1 MPPAG
6 DSAQAAAARATIR
19 GILNASAAEAP
30 GVREEAEN
38 GATLKWRGRRS
49 SRDDSEAGDGGG
61 GGEEAAGG
69 DRPLLERFQ
78 TAMEMADGE
87 SDDEP
92 PPKPAAEEAKPAAKA
107 KGKKGKKGR
116 E

>member
-1 MPPAG
+1 M
-6 DSAQAAAARATIR
+6 
-19 GILNASAAEAP
+19 
-30 GVREEAEN
+30 REEAEN

-61 GGEEAAGG
+61 GDEAAGG
-69 DRPLLERFQ
+69 GRPLLERFQ

-87 SDDEP
+87 SDDEL
-92 PPKPAAEEAKPAAKA
+92 PPKPATEEPKSAAKA
-107 KGKKGKKGR
+107 KGRKGKKGR

>member
-1 MPPAG
+1 MASSSLLPHRWA
-6 DSAQAAAARATIR
+6 SLAAR
-19 GILNASAAEAP
+19 LPAAPSQRVERIA
-30 GVREEAEN
+30 
-38 GATLKWRGRRS
+38 LFDSYDRRS
-49 SRDDSEAGDGGG
+49 AGQLTVDDLRR
-61 GGEEAAGG
+61 
-69 DRPLLERFQ
+69 RPLLERFQ

-87 SDDEP
+87 SDDEQ

>member
-1 MPPAG
+1 MEELPETNLVG
-6 DSAQAAAARATIR
+6 RSRAP
-19 GILNASAAEAP
+19 LLP
-30 GVREEAEN
+30 GQVE
-38 GATLKWRGRRS
+38 TL
-49 SRDDSEAGDGGG
+49 DLDG
-61 GGEEAAGG
+61 
-69 DRPLLERFQ
+69 LLERFQ

-92 PPKPAAEEAKPAAKA
+92 PLEPAAEESKPAAKA